1 VTFKLNGEFI
11 LRTPMRGRI
20 NLLSEQCKQQGQD
33 NADDDGGGDR
43 EVESE
48 LLFLDDDVTGEL
60 TDPRD
65 LLTDQEKDA
74 DGDDKDTQ
82 ENEHFS

>member
-1 VTFKLNGEFI
+1 MKGDYA
-11 LRTPMRGRI
+11 
-20 NLLSEQCKQQGQD
+20 LLPKQCKQQGQD
-33 NADDDGGGDR
+33 NADNDGGGDR

-74 DGDDKDTQ
+74 DGDDKNAKED
-82 ENEHFS
+82 EHFS